1 MKKDM
6 KKNLMK
12 RIVAMITAAVML
24 FSLAAFAACS
34 KKQDDTEI
42 RIAALKGPTGMG
54 MVKLADKKNYPNY
67 TVSIEASP
75 DALNPRII
83 SGEVDVAA
91 VPVNLA
97 SVLYNKLDGDISV
110 LAVSTLGVLYVVEA
124 GSEVNSVADLAGKTV
139 YATGQG
145 ATPEYILNYLLD
157 KNGVAGSVEVN
168 YVGEHAALATML
180 ADGSA
185 EIGMLPEPNVTST
198 LAGNDNLRIA
208 LNLTEEWNK
217 VCSTELVQGV
227 VIARKSFVNEHPEA
241 IEQFLREYEKSSA
254 FVNENID
261 EAAKLIVDAGILG
274 YDHHLAVVHVRIGPG
289 VIVLSTVHSKAVPD
303 AVNRTRIQLG
313 IFRIPVD
320 RGFYQLPAV
329 NLADCLSEL
338 QVKSGVIARLIVHVA
353 VRRVFCIEAYGKGC
367 RSVCGRG
374 CCSC

>member
-54 MVKLADKKNYPNY
+54 MVKLADKQNYLNY

-198 LAGNDNLRIA
+198 LAGNDNMRIA

-261 EAAKLIVDAGILG
+261 EAAKLIVDVGILG
-274 YDHHLAVVHVRIGPG
+274 NVEIAKKAIPNCNISFSKGEAMYKAVEGMLAVLFEANPKSIGG
-289 VIVLSTVHSKAVPD
+289 KLPD
-303 AVNRTRIQLG
+303 KDFYYG
-313 IFRIPVD
+313 I
-320 RGFYQLPAV
+320 
-329 NLADCLSEL
+329 
-338 QVKSGVIARLIVHVA
+338 
-353 VRRVFCIEAYGKGC
+353 
-367 RSVCGRG
+367 
-374 CCSC
+374 

>member
-54 MVKLADKKNYPNY
+54 MVKLADKQNYPNY

-110 LAVSTLGVLYVVEA
+110 LAVSTLGVIYVVEA

-274 YDHHLAVVHVRIGPG
+274 NVEIAKKAIPNCNISFSKGEAMH
-289 VIVLSTVHSKAVPD
+289 KAVEGMLTVLFEANPKSIGGKLPD
-303 AVNRTRIQLG
+303 KDFYYG
-313 IFRIPVD
+313 I
-320 RGFYQLPAV
+320 
-329 NLADCLSEL
+329 
-338 QVKSGVIARLIVHVA
+338 
-353 VRRVFCIEAYGKGC
+353 
-367 RSVCGRG
+367 
-374 CCSC
+374 

>member
-1 MKKDM
+1 M

-54 MVKLADKKNYPNY
+54 MVKLADKQNYPNY

-110 LAVSTLGVLYVVEA
+110 LAVSTLGVIYVVEA

-180 ADGSA
+180 ANGSA

-241 IEQFLREYEKSSA
+241 IEQFLREYEKSST

-274 YDHHLAVVHVRIGPG
+274 NVEIAKKAIPNCNISFSKGEAMH
-289 VIVLSTVHSKAVPD
+289 KAVEGMLTVLFEANPKSIGGKLPD
-303 AVNRTRIQLG
+303 KDFYYG
-313 IFRIPVD
+313 I
-320 RGFYQLPAV
+320 
-329 NLADCLSEL
+329 
-338 QVKSGVIARLIVHVA
+338 
-353 VRRVFCIEAYGKGC
+353 
-367 RSVCGRG
+367 
-374 CCSC
+374 

>member
-1 MKKDM
+1 M

-12 RIVAMITAAVML
+12 RIIAIITAAVML

-54 MVKLADKKNYPNY
+54 MVKLADKQNYPNY

-168 YVGEHAALATML
+168 CVGEHAALATML

-274 YDHHLAVVHVRIGPG
+274 NVEIAKKAIPNCNISFSKGEAMHKAVEGMLAVLFEANPKSIGG
-289 VIVLSTVHSKAVPD
+289 KLPD
-303 AVNRTRIQLG
+303 KDFYYG
-313 IFRIPVD
+313 I
-320 RGFYQLPAV
+320 
-329 NLADCLSEL
+329 
-338 QVKSGVIARLIVHVA
+338 
-353 VRRVFCIEAYGKGC
+353 
-367 RSVCGRG
+367 
-374 CCSC
+374 

>member
-1 MKKDM
+1 MKKDT

-54 MVKLADKKNYPNY
+54 MVKLADKQNYPNY

-124 GSEVNSVADLAGKTV
+124 GSEVNSVANLAGKTV

-274 YDHHLAVVHVRIGPG
+274 NVEIAKKAIPNCNISFSKGEAMH
-289 VIVLSTVHSKAVPD
+289 KAVEGMLTVLFEANPKSIGGKLPD
-303 AVNRTRIQLG
+303 KDFYYG
-313 IFRIPVD
+313 I
-320 RGFYQLPAV
+320 
-329 NLADCLSEL
+329 
-338 QVKSGVIARLIVHVA
+338 
-353 VRRVFCIEAYGKGC
+353 
-367 RSVCGRG
+367 
-374 CCSC
+374 

>member
-12 RIVAMITAAVML
+12 RIVAMITAVVML

-54 MVKLADKKNYPNY
+54 MVKLADKQNYPNY

-261 EAAKLIVDAGILG
+261 EAAKLIVDVGILG
-274 YDHHLAVVHVRIGPG
+274 NVEIAKKAIPNCNISFSKGEAMHKAVEGMLAVLFEANPKSIGG
-289 VIVLSTVHSKAVPD
+289 KLPD
-303 AVNRTRIQLG
+303 KDFYYG
-313 IFRIPVD
+313 I
-320 RGFYQLPAV
+320 
-329 NLADCLSEL
+329 
-338 QVKSGVIARLIVHVA
+338 
-353 VRRVFCIEAYGKGC
+353 
-367 RSVCGRG
+367 
-374 CCSC
+374 

>member
-12 RIVAMITAAVML
+12 RIIAIITAAVML

-54 MVKLADKKNYPNY
+54 MVKLADKQNYPNY

-261 EAAKLIVDAGILG
+261 EAAKLIVDVGILG
-274 YDHHLAVVHVRIGPG
+274 NVEIAKKAIPNCNISFSKGEAMHKAVEGMLAVLFEANPKSIGG
-289 VIVLSTVHSKAVPD
+289 KLPD
-303 AVNRTRIQLG
+303 KDFYYG
-313 IFRIPVD
+313 I
-320 RGFYQLPAV
+320 
-329 NLADCLSEL
+329 
-338 QVKSGVIARLIVHVA
+338 
-353 VRRVFCIEAYGKGC
+353 
-367 RSVCGRG
+367 
-374 CCSC
+374 

>member
-1 MKKDM
+1 M

-12 RIVAMITAAVML
+12 QIVAMIAAAVML

-54 MVKLADKKNYPNY
+54 MVKLADKQNYPNY

-274 YDHHLAVVHVRIGPG
+274 NVEIAKKAIPNCNISFSKGEAMH
-289 VIVLSTVHSKAVPD
+289 KAVEGMLTVLFEANPKSIGGKLPD
-303 AVNRTRIQLG
+303 KDFYYG
-313 IFRIPVD
+313 I
-320 RGFYQLPAV
+320 
-329 NLADCLSEL
+329 
-338 QVKSGVIARLIVHVA
+338 
-353 VRRVFCIEAYGKGC
+353 
-367 RSVCGRG
+367 
-374 CCSC
+374 

>member
-1 MKKDM
+1 M
-6 KKNLMK
+6 KKNLVK

-54 MVKLADKKNYPNY
+54 MVKLADKQNYPNY

-198 LAGNDNLRIA
+198 LAGNDDLRIA

-261 EAAKLIVDAGILG
+261 EAAKLIVDVGILG
-274 YDHHLAVVHVRIGPG
+274 NVEIAKKAIPNCNISFSKGEAMH
-289 VIVLSTVHSKAVPD
+289 KAVEGMLTVLFEANPKSIGGKLPD
-303 AVNRTRIQLG
+303 KDFYYG
-313 IFRIPVD
+313 I
-320 RGFYQLPAV
+320 
-329 NLADCLSEL
+329 
-338 QVKSGVIARLIVHVA
+338 
-353 VRRVFCIEAYGKGC
+353 
-367 RSVCGRG
+367 
-374 CCSC
+374 

>member
-1 MKKDM
+1 M

-12 RIVAMITAAVML
+12 RIVAMLTAAVML

-34 KKQDDTEI
+34 KKRDDTEI

-54 MVKLADKKNYPNY
+54 MVKLADKQNYPNY

-110 LAVSTLGVLYVVEA
+110 LAVSTLGVLYVLEA

-254 FVNENID
+254 FVNEDID

-274 YDHHLAVVHVRIGPG
+274 NVEIAKKAIPNCNISFSKGEAMH
-289 VIVLSTVHSKAVPD
+289 KAVEGMLTVLFEANPKSIGGKLPD
-303 AVNRTRIQLG
+303 KDFYYG
-313 IFRIPVD
+313 I
-320 RGFYQLPAV
+320 
-329 NLADCLSEL
+329 
-338 QVKSGVIARLIVHVA
+338 
-353 VRRVFCIEAYGKGC
+353 
-367 RSVCGRG
+367 
-374 CCSC
+374 

>member
-1 MKKDM
+1 M

-12 RIVAMITAAVML
+12 RIVTMITAAVML
-24 FSLAAFAACS
+24 FSLAALAACS

-54 MVKLADKKNYPNY
+54 MEKLADKQNYPNY

-124 GSEVNSVADLAGKTV
+124 GSEMNSVADLAGKTV

-198 LAGNDNLRIA
+198 LAGNDNMRIA

-261 EAAKLIVDAGILG
+261 EAAKLIVDVGILG
-274 YDHHLAVVHVRIGPG
+274 NVEIAKKAIPNCNISFSKGEAMHKAVEGMLAVLFEANPKSIGG
-289 VIVLSTVHSKAVPD
+289 KLPD
-303 AVNRTRIQLG
+303 KDFYYG
-313 IFRIPVD
+313 I
-320 RGFYQLPAV
+320 
-329 NLADCLSEL
+329 
-338 QVKSGVIARLIVHVA
+338 
-353 VRRVFCIEAYGKGC
+353 
-367 RSVCGRG
+367 
-374 CCSC
+374 

>member
-12 RIVAMITAAVML
+12 RIVAVITAAVML

-54 MVKLADKKNYPNY
+54 MVKLADKQNYPNY

-83 SGEVDVAA
+83 SGEVDVVA

-157 KNGVAGSVEVN
+157 KNGVAGSVEIN

-261 EAAKLIVDAGILG
+261 EAAKLIVDVGILG
-274 YDHHLAVVHVRIGPG
+274 NVEIAKKAIPNCNISFSKGEAMHKAVEGMLAVLFEANPKSIGG
-289 VIVLSTVHSKAVPD
+289 KLPD
-303 AVNRTRIQLG
+303 KDFYYG
-313 IFRIPVD
+313 I
-320 RGFYQLPAV
+320 
-329 NLADCLSEL
+329 
-338 QVKSGVIARLIVHVA
+338 
-353 VRRVFCIEAYGKGC
+353 
-367 RSVCGRG
+367 
-374 CCSC
+374 

>member
-1 MKKDM
+1 M

-54 MVKLADKKNYPNY
+54 MVKLADKQNYPNY

-157 KNGVAGSVEVN
+157 KNVVAGSVEVN

-180 ADGSA
+180 ANGSA

-208 LNLTEEWNK
+208 LNLTEEWNR

-274 YDHHLAVVHVRIGPG
+274 NVEIAKKAIPNCNISFSKGEAMH
-289 VIVLSTVHSKAVPD
+289 KAVEGMLTVLFEANPKSIGGKLPD
-303 AVNRTRIQLG
+303 KDFYYG
-313 IFRIPVD
+313 I
-320 RGFYQLPAV
+320 
-329 NLADCLSEL
+329 
-338 QVKSGVIARLIVHVA
+338 
-353 VRRVFCIEAYGKGC
+353 
-367 RSVCGRG
+367 
-374 CCSC
+374 

>member
-1 MKKDM
+1 MKKDT

-12 RIVAMITAAVML
+12 RIVTMITAAVML

-54 MVKLADKKNYPNY
+54 MVKLADKQNYPNY

-261 EAAKLIVDAGILG
+261 EAAKLIVDVGILG
-274 YDHHLAVVHVRIGPG
+274 NVEIAKKAIPNCNISFSKGEAMYKAVEGMLAVLFEANPKSIGG
-289 VIVLSTVHSKAVPD
+289 KLPD
-303 AVNRTRIQLG
+303 KDFYYG
-313 IFRIPVD
+313 I
-320 RGFYQLPAV
+320 
-329 NLADCLSEL
+329 
-338 QVKSGVIARLIVHVA
+338 
-353 VRRVFCIEAYGKGC
+353 
-367 RSVCGRG
+367 
-374 CCSC
+374 

>member
-1 MKKDM
+1 M

-54 MVKLADKKNYPNY
+54 MVKLADKQNYPNY

-185 EIGMLPEPNVTST
+185 EIGMLPEPNVTSI

-274 YDHHLAVVHVRIGPG
+274 NVEIAKKAIPNCNISFSKGEAMHKAVEGMLAVLFEANPKSIGG
-289 VIVLSTVHSKAVPD
+289 KLPD
-303 AVNRTRIQLG
+303 KDFYYG
-313 IFRIPVD
+313 I
-320 RGFYQLPAV
+320 
-329 NLADCLSEL
+329 
-338 QVKSGVIARLIVHVA
+338 
-353 VRRVFCIEAYGKGC
+353 
-367 RSVCGRG
+367 
-374 CCSC
+374 

>member
-1 MKKDM
+1 M

-12 RIVAMITAAVML
+12 RIVAMITAVVML

-54 MVKLADKKNYPNY
+54 MVKLADKQNYPNY

-168 YVGEHAALATML
+168 YVGEHAALASML

-198 LAGNDNLRIA
+198 LAGNDDLRIA

-261 EAAKLIVDAGILG
+261 EAAKLIVDVGILG
-274 YDHHLAVVHVRIGPG
+274 NVEIAKKAIPNCNISFSKGEAMH
-289 VIVLSTVHSKAVPD
+289 KAVEGMLTVLFEANPKSIGGKLPD
-303 AVNRTRIQLG
+303 KDFYYG
-313 IFRIPVD
+313 I
-320 RGFYQLPAV
+320 
-329 NLADCLSEL
+329 
-338 QVKSGVIARLIVHVA
+338 
-353 VRRVFCIEAYGKGC
+353 
-367 RSVCGRG
+367 
-374 CCSC
+374 

>member
-12 RIVAMITAAVML
+12 RIVTMITAAVML

-54 MVKLADKKNYPNY
+54 IVKLADKQNYPNY

-198 LAGNDNLRIA
+198 LAGNDDLRIA

-274 YDHHLAVVHVRIGPG
+274 NVEIAKKAIPNCNISFSKGEAMH
-289 VIVLSTVHSKAVPD
+289 KAVEGMLTVLFEANPKSIGGKLPD
-303 AVNRTRIQLG
+303 KDFYYG
-313 IFRIPVD
+313 I
-320 RGFYQLPAV
+320 
-329 NLADCLSEL
+329 
-338 QVKSGVIARLIVHVA
+338 
-353 VRRVFCIEAYGKGC
+353 
-367 RSVCGRG
+367 
-374 CCSC
+374 

>member
-1 MKKDM
+1 M

-54 MVKLADKKNYPNY
+54 MVKLADKQNYPNY

-254 FVNENID
+254 FVNVNID

-274 YDHHLAVVHVRIGPG
+274 NVEIAKKAIPNCNISFSKGEAMH
-289 VIVLSTVHSKAVPD
+289 KAVEGMLTVLFEANPKSIGGKLPD
-303 AVNRTRIQLG
+303 KDFYYG
-313 IFRIPVD
+313 I
-320 RGFYQLPAV
+320 
-329 NLADCLSEL
+329 
-338 QVKSGVIARLIVHVA
+338 
-353 VRRVFCIEAYGKGC
+353 
-367 RSVCGRG
+367 
-374 CCSC
+374 

>member
-1 MKKDM
+1 M

-54 MVKLADKKNYPNY
+54 MVKLADKQNYPNY

-110 LAVSTLGVLYVVEA
+110 LAVSTLGVLYVLEA

-157 KNGVAGSVEVN
+157 KNGVSESVEVN

-180 ADGSA
+180 ANGSA

-227 VIARKSFVNEHPEA
+227 VIARKSFVNEHSEA

-274 YDHHLAVVHVRIGPG
+274 NVEIAKKAIPNCNISFSKGEAMH
-289 VIVLSTVHSKAVPD
+289 KAVEGMLTVLFEANPKSIGGKLPD
-303 AVNRTRIQLG
+303 KDFYYG
-313 IFRIPVD
+313 I
-320 RGFYQLPAV
+320 
-329 NLADCLSEL
+329 
-338 QVKSGVIARLIVHVA
+338 
-353 VRRVFCIEAYGKGC
+353 
-367 RSVCGRG
+367 
-374 CCSC
+374 

>member
-1 MKKDM
+1 M

-12 RIVAMITAAVML
+12 RIVAMITAVVML

-54 MVKLADKKNYPNY
+54 MVKLADKQNYPNY

-168 YVGEHAALATML
+168 YVGEHAALASML
-180 ADGSA
+180 ANGSA

-261 EAAKLIVDAGILG
+261 EAAKLIVDVGILG
-274 YDHHLAVVHVRIGPG
+274 NVEIAKKAIPNCNISFSKGEAMH
-289 VIVLSTVHSKAVPD
+289 KAVEGMLTVLFEANPKSIGGKLPD
-303 AVNRTRIQLG
+303 KDFYYG
-313 IFRIPVD
+313 I
-320 RGFYQLPAV
+320 
-329 NLADCLSEL
+329 
-338 QVKSGVIARLIVHVA
+338 
-353 VRRVFCIEAYGKGC
+353 
-367 RSVCGRG
+367 
-374 CCSC
+374 

>member
-1 MKKDM
+1 M

-12 RIVAMITAAVML
+12 RIIAMITAAVML
-24 FSLAAFAACS
+24 FSLTAFAACS

-54 MVKLADKKNYPNY
+54 MVKLADKQNYPNY

-180 ADGSA
+180 ANGSA

-261 EAAKLIVDAGILG
+261 EAAKLIVDVGILG
-274 YDHHLAVVHVRIGPG
+274 NVEIAKKAIPNCNISFSKGEAMH
-289 VIVLSTVHSKAVPD
+289 KAVEGMLTVLFEANPKSIGGKLPD
-303 AVNRTRIQLG
+303 KDFYYG
-313 IFRIPVD
+313 I
-320 RGFYQLPAV
+320 
-329 NLADCLSEL
+329 
-338 QVKSGVIARLIVHVA
+338 
-353 VRRVFCIEAYGKGC
+353 
-367 RSVCGRG
+367 
-374 CCSC
+374 

>member
-12 RIVAMITAAVML
+12 RIVAIITAAVML

-54 MVKLADKKNYPNY
+54 MVKLADKQNYPNY

-124 GSEVNSVADLAGKTV
+124 GSEMNSVADLAGKTV

-261 EAAKLIVDAGILG
+261 EAAKLIVDVGILG
-274 YDHHLAVVHVRIGPG
+274 NVEIAKKAIPNCNISFSKGEAMHKAVEGMLAVLFEANPKSIGG
-289 VIVLSTVHSKAVPD
+289 KLPD
-303 AVNRTRIQLG
+303 KDFYYG
-313 IFRIPVD
+313 I
-320 RGFYQLPAV
+320 
-329 NLADCLSEL
+329 
-338 QVKSGVIARLIVHVA
+338 
-353 VRRVFCIEAYGKGC
+353 
-367 RSVCGRG
+367 
-374 CCSC
+374 

>member
-1 MKKDM
+1 M

-12 RIVAMITAAVML
+12 RIVAMITVAVML

-54 MVKLADKKNYPNY
+54 MVKLADKQNYPNY

-110 LAVSTLGVLYVVEA
+110 LAVSTLGVLYVLEA

-145 ATPEYILNYLLD
+145 ETPEYILNYLLD

-254 FVNENID
+254 FVNEDID

-274 YDHHLAVVHVRIGPG
+274 NVEIAKKAIPNCNISFSKGEAMH
-289 VIVLSTVHSKAVPD
+289 KAVEGMLTVLFEANPKSIGGKLPD
-303 AVNRTRIQLG
+303 KDFYYG
-313 IFRIPVD
+313 I
-320 RGFYQLPAV
+320 
-329 NLADCLSEL
+329 
-338 QVKSGVIARLIVHVA
+338 
-353 VRRVFCIEAYGKGC
+353 
-367 RSVCGRG
+367 
-374 CCSC
+374 

>member
-1 MKKDM
+1 M

-12 RIVAMITAAVML
+12 RIIAIITVAVML

-54 MVKLADKKNYPNY
+54 MVKLADKQNYPNY

-274 YDHHLAVVHVRIGPG
+274 NVEIAKKAIPNCNISFSKGEAMHKAVEGMLAVLFEANPKSIGG
-289 VIVLSTVHSKAVPD
+289 KLPD
-303 AVNRTRIQLG
+303 KDFYYG
-313 IFRIPVD
+313 I
-320 RGFYQLPAV
+320 
-329 NLADCLSEL
+329 
-338 QVKSGVIARLIVHVA
+338 
-353 VRRVFCIEAYGKGC
+353 
-367 RSVCGRG
+367 
-374 CCSC
+374 